1 MPHLLAID
9 DDPGRYDHLADLLT
23 ARGVSLSV
31 ACCSACVVRLLP
43 TASAV
48 LLDYDLDGGE
58 TCTCGA
64 VPDRANGL
72 GFVDAI
78 AAARVPVVVVSASA
92 LANRKALA
100 AALRENGATV
110 TLLSASDP
118 DPELRWLGWLWSLGV
133 LDPDPK
139 VKDMNL

>member
-31 ACCSACVVRLLP
+31 ACCSACVARLLP

-48 LLDYDLDGGE
+48 LLDFDLDGGE

-78 AAARVPVVVVSASA
+78 AAFNVPVIITSASA
-92 LANRKALA
+92 RTNRHALFDVLVA
-100 AALRENGATV
+100 RNVFT
-110 TLLSASDP
+110 TMLSASDP

-139 VKDMNL
+139 E

>member
-9 DDPGRYDHLADLLT
+9 DDPGRYDHLAVLLS

-31 ACCSACVVRLLP
+31 ACCSACVARLLP

-58 TCTCGA
+58 ACGCGTM
-64 VPDRANGL
+64 PEQANAL
-72 GFVDAI
+72 SYVDAI
-78 AAARVPVVVVSASA
+78 AAAKVPVVVVSASA

-100 AALRENGATV
+100 TALRESGATL
-110 TLLSASDP
+110 TLLSASDL

-139 VKDMNL
+139 E

>member
-31 ACCSACVVRLLP
+31 ACCSACVARLLP
-43 TASAV
+43 AASAV

-58 TCTCGA
+58 ACGCRTM
-64 VPDRANGL
+64 PERARAIVY
-72 GFVDAI
+72 VDAI
-78 AAARVPVVVVSASA
+78 AAAKVPVVVVSTSA
-92 LANRKALA
+92 RPNRRALID
-100 AALRENGATV
+100 ALVAREVYTAIFP
-110 TLLSASDP
+110 ASDP
-118 DPELRWLGWLWSLGV
+118 DPELRWLGWLWTRGV

-139 VKDMNL
+139 DMNL